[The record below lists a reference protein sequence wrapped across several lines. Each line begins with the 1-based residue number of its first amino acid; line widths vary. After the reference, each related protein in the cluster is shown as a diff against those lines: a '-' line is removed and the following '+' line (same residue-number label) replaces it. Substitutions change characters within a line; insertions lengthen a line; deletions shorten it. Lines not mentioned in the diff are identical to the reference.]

1 MKNIILKIISILHTK
16 IILDASISIEDL
28 IFTILWYNIR
38 IGGI

>member
-28 IFTILWYNIR
+28 IFAILWYNIR
-38 IGGI
+38 IEGI